1 MALGFVVFQTLP
13 ETLLS
18 FFNMTDPAVLRIA
31 VPCLEIISISFI
43 FAGVCII
50 LGSVFQALGKSLYSM
65 FVSIARQLVVL
76 IPVAYLLASLGDA
89 AIVWWAFPIAEIAS
103 VIASA
108 VFFIIV
114 YKKIIAKIPA

>member
-1 MALGFVVFQTLP
+1 
-13 ETLLS
+13 
-18 FFNMTDPAVLRIA
+18 
-31 VPCLEIISISFI
+31 
-43 FAGVCII
+43 
-50 LGSVFQALGKSLYSM
+50 VFQALGKSLYSM

-76 IPVAYLLASLGDA
+76 IPVAYILASFGDA

-103 VIASA
+103 VIASV